1 MRIQSPQ
8 QYSFLSPQTSGV
20 QNSLLNSTLSSSNN
34 STPTSSTTISTATS
48 PGTPEAVRHHGG
60 VSPVPFEL
68 VDKLLSLIK
77 EKPSYDRDQRSKR
90 EVEHKIRRFNQVMK
104 NKSRTI
110 KNPIL
115 KKFLQKKKE

>member
-1 MRIQSPQ
+1 MKIQSPQ
-8 QYSFLSPQTSGV
+8 QYSFLSPQTSDV
-20 QNSLLNSTLSSSNN
+20 QNSLLNSTLSLSNN

-48 PGTPEAVRHHGG
+48 PGTPEAVRQHGG

-68 VDKLLSLIK
+68 VNKLLSLIK
-77 EKPSYDRDQRSKR
+77 EKPSYDRDQRNKR

-115 KKFLQKKKE
+115 KKFLQKKQE